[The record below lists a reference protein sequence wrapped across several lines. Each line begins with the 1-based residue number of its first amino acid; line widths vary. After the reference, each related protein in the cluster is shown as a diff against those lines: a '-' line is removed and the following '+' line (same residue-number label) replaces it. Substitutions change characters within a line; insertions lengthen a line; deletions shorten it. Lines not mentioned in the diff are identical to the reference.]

1 MKKFPNKLKI
11 ALEKVQDLRYG
22 ENPHQKAA
30 FYREI
35 GHKGVGIA
43 DSKQLHGKEL
53 SYNNIYDIDAAWN
66 IVNHFADPTVAIIK
80 HTNPCG
86 AAQASTIA
94 EAYRKAYECD
104 TVSAYGSIIAANRMI
119 DLETAGE
126 LSKLFV
132 EAVIAPDYDKA
143 ALAKL
148 KEKQN
153 LRILQMPK
161 KAVNKPIKGFDF
173 KRVRGGFLVQDPDNA
188 ELSMADIKVVSK
200 KQPSVEEMEDMFFG
214 FGMVKYVK
222 SNAIVVVK
230 NKRTIGIGAG
240 QMSRVDSSEIALG
253 KASKMGGGGVVAS
266 DAFFPFRDSVD
277 LAAKHGITAIIEP
290 GGSKRDDEVITAADE
305 HGIALVFTG
314 RRHFRH

>member
-1 MKKFPNKLKI
+1 
-11 ALEKVQDLRYG
+11 
-22 ENPHQKAA
+22 
-30 FYREI
+30 
-35 GHKGVGIA
+35 
-43 DSKQLHGKEL
+43 
-53 SYNNIYDIDAAWN
+53 
-66 IVNHFADPTVAIIK
+66 
-80 HTNPCG
+80 
-86 AAQASTIA
+86 
-94 EAYRKAYECD
+94 
-104 TVSAYGSIIAANRMI
+104 
-119 DLETAGE
+119 
-126 LSKLFV
+126 
-132 EAVIAPDYDKA
+132 
-143 ALAKL
+143 
-148 KEKQN
+148 
-153 LRILQMPK
+153 MPK